1 MGYLKAPKI
10 NTSARMTSAWAS
22 SELLYDTDQN
32 AFYKGDGTTT
42 GGVRLAEGDMA
53 SVLAVI
59 SALEARVSTLSASPP
74 AVSVTSTEL
83 SAAIAN
89 VQSVI
94 NVVSNNISVVNAA
107 RVSAQNALSNSISVV
122 SNAVSVVSNALS
134 VETQTR
140 SAQGA
145 SINNQISNLKSVV
158 SALPT
163 PSVTSAEILSTVSI
177 IQTSIAAVSNAV
189 SVVSNALSV
198 ETANRVSADN
208 VLSNVIS
215 SLNSAHNVLS
225 NQVSQALSLISTMN
239 LSDVVSAGNATSLEI
254 QTSGIKTPHVQFDPA
269 ISAPSTSIYSLT
281 KDPDFHLLNYQF
293 LSALGLKVPM
303 DDVWAV
309 KNQTGSLIPK
319 GTSLRSV
326 GTVGASGRML
336 VAPMIADGSI
346 SPKYLLGVAPI
357 DIPNGSDSVVF
368 AKGKIKKF
376 NTAAWPNGTILYCDP
391 ATPGGF
397 TSTEPTAPNLKLPI
411 AIVIYSDATN
421 GILAV
426 RVTLGNRLRED
437 HDIQFTSTIA
447 NGDLIA
453 YNASAQR
460 WENFAPEY
468 ATSAQLSAASA
479 QAASAINVVSN
490 ALSVETASR
499 VSADAAMSNSI
510 SNIVSALNAIS
521 AANSVTSAEVAA
533 VLSNALSA
541 VNVVSNA
548 LSAELVTRA
557 NADNALSN
565 TISALNSSYL
575 SLVNRVSSNSLVVS
589 VTSNELSAVSAQAAS
604 AINVV
609 SNAVSVVSN
618 AVSVVSVAAANALSV
633 ANAVSQGLSVEI
645 VNRTSAD
652 NVLSN
657 QISVVSVAAAN
668 ALSVANAASNAAS
681 VVSNALSIEIVN
693 RISADNVLSNSISN
707 TLSIV
712 NVVSNAVSIVSVG
725 LANEISARAAAD
737 TNILSIISVLTDRV
751 SANSGTGGTITVSA
765 TNVGGASV
773 KGLQSVINALSN
785 RISAISTSVTSA
797 ELVQGL
803 SVVSAQAASA
813 INVVSA
819 LIANVSARNTS
830 ALSVEGLQSVIN
842 ALSNR
847 ISVVSSNSGG
857 GTTLSVATVSAWQND
872 YSPSGWGSGVS
883 RLHLSFTDGFP
894 FFTGLGAT
902 TEGHRVILYNT
913 SSYTAGLKHSSP
925 ASLAANRFDF
935 TDGNSLREEDIL
947 LYPNREVVLMY
958 RGSAWRHV
966 SGGRLQE
973 VPIGLGHTNYD
984 DMFNRT
990 AAANGWAGMT
1000 NSGGSLTEASDGN
1013 RTGVSQFT
1021 TLTSSTANCQK
1032 SAINL
1037 SGTFCAETNGA
1048 NNYFAFEIVLKM
1060 PSQPADA
1067 TEDYRIGNTG
1077 FGNTPSGVITNG
1089 QYLRYFYN
1097 LSGGNWNFFRRASSL
1112 DEQIS
1117 CSAGPVF
1124 GGWARIR
1131 ILQYPDGSSEVW
1143 QNGTM
1148 IGRSTDSSRAMNGVT
1163 GATVYFY
1170 KQAGTTARVVQFDS
1184 VLAAQIRS
1192 KVNN

>member
-59 SALEARVSTLSASPP
+59 SALEARVSSLSATP
-74 AVSVTSTEL
+74 AGVSVTSAEL
-83 SAAIAN
+83 VAAVSA

-94 NVVSNNISVVNAA
+94 NIVSNNLSVVNAS
-107 RVSAQNALSNSISVV
+107 RISVQNVLSNSISAV

-158 SALPT
+158 STLAA

-198 ETANRVSADN
+198 ESANRVSADN

-254 QTSGIKTPHVQFDPA
+254 QTSGIKTPHVQFDPTV
-269 ISAPSTSIYSLT
+269 SAPSTSIYSLT
-281 KDPDFHLLNYQF
+281 RDPDFYLPNYQF
-293 LSALGLKVPM
+293 LSALGLKVTL

-319 GTSLRSV
+319 STPLRSV
-326 GTVGASGRML
+326 GTLGASGRTL

-357 DIPNGSDSVVF
+357 DIPDGADSVVF
-368 AKGKIKKF
+368 NKGKIFKLD
-376 NTAAWPNGTILYCDP
+376 TSAWPNGTVLYCDP

-397 TSTEPTAPNLKLPI
+397 TATEPTAPNLKLPI
-411 AIVIYSDATN
+411 AFVIYSDTTN
-421 GILAV
+421 GTIAV
-426 RVTLGNRLRED
+426 RITEGSRLRED
-437 HDIQFTSTIA
+437 HDVQFTSTIS

-453 YNASAQR
+453 YNSSAQR
-460 WENFAPEY
+460 WENFTPDY
-468 ATSAQLSAASA
+468 ATSTQLSAASA

-499 VSADAAMSNSI
+499 VSADAVMSNNI

-533 VLSNALSA
+533 VLSNAISA
-541 VNVVSNA
+541 V
-548 LSAELVTRA
+548 
-557 NADNALSN
+557 
-565 TISALNSSYL
+565 
-575 SLVNRVSSNSLVVS
+575 
-589 VTSNELSAVSAQAAS
+589 
-604 AINVV
+604 NVV

-618 AVSVVSVAAANALSV
+618 AVSVVSVAAADALSI
-633 ANAVSQGLSVEI
+633 ANVVSQGLSAEI
-645 VNRTSAD
+645 VNRTNAD
-652 NVLSN
+652 NALSN
-657 QISVVSVAAAN
+657 QISVVSVAAAD
-668 ALSVANAASNAAS
+668 ALSIANAASNAAS
-681 VVSNALSIEIVN
+681 IVSNNLSVEN
-693 RISADNVLSNSISN
+693 ASRISADNALSNSISN

-751 SANSGTGGTITVSA
+751 SANSGTGGAGSVTSTELSAKLDVSVFNTA
-765 TNVGGASV
+765 GTSV
-773 KGLQSVINALSN
+773 RGLQSVINALSN
-785 RISAISTSVTSA
+785 RISAISGIGGVGSVTST
-797 ELVQGL
+797 ELAQGL

-857 GTTLSVATVSAWQND
+857 GGTVLSVATISAWQNN
-872 YSPSGWGSGVS
+872 YNPSGWGSGVKTVRIAS
-883 RLHLSFTDGFP
+883 SSFYFI
-894 FFTGLGAT
+894 TGLTSTAD
-902 TEGHRVILYNT
+902 GHRVRFTNVGTFPIGFYDNSSASSAGDLFSFSNQDVILLPNRSLEFEYDGTASVWRLSGQISLWTEPGEWASRVFEDAWFNNSSNIGAPNLGRFVNSGTGSNSSLRASSTTEARPRNGVWTLNT
-913 SSYTAGLKHSSP
+913 GTASTGYSCWYTNNNQIYTFHDGT
-925 ASLAANRFDF
+925 DF
-935 TDGNSLREEDIL
+935 TGYHVYETSFRSSSELSDAT
-947 LYPNREVVLMY
+947 NRYVVFFGFMD
-958 RGSAWRHV
+958 SV
-966 SGGRLQE
+966 
-973 VPIGLGHTNYD
+973 
-984 DMFNRT
+984 
-990 AAANGWAGMT
+990 
-1000 NSGGSLTEASDGN
+1000 
-1013 RTGVSQFT
+1013 TGT
-1021 TLTSSTANCQK
+1021 
-1032 SAINL
+1032 
-1037 SGTFCAETNGA
+1037 
-1048 NNYFAFEIVLKM
+1048 
-1060 PSQPADA
+1060 PADA
-1067 TEDYRIGNTG
+1067 IMITYSDDINGGNFQLETRNSAVG
-1077 FGNTPSGVITNG
+1077 GSTTLDSGVAYSVDTWYSLKIIVYPNGSAEFFINSVSTGIINTNLPTTRDTG
-1089 QYLRYFYN
+1089 IAAN
-1097 LSGGNWNFFRRASSL
+1097 
-1112 DEQIS
+1112 
-1117 CSAGPVF
+1117 
-1124 GGWARIR
+1124 IR
-1131 ILQYPDGSSEVW
+1131 KTAGSSSR
-1143 QNGTM
+1143 GIDFDY
-1148 IGRSTDSSRAMNGVT
+1148 IGVK
-1163 GATVYFY
+1163 TVYNT
-1170 KQAGTTARVVQFDS
+1170 KR
-1184 VLAAQIRS
+1184 
-1192 KVNN
+1192 